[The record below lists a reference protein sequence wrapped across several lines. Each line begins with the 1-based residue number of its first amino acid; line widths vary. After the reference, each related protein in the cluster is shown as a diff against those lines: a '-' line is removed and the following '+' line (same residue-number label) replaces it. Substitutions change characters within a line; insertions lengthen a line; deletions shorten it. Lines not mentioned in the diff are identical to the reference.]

1 MTIAIKRKIKKD
13 LREVSQRMGITEHD
27 VVDRA
32 LLLYLESVKKITEV
46 QREFEAWDA
55 LSDESFSLLSKRT
68 RFGL

>member
-1 MTIAIKRKIKKD
+1 
-13 LREVSQRMGITEHD
+13 MGITEHD